1 MPIKSRVLFFIVIV
15 CLSSFIACTKWT
27 VTQSP
32 SDPRLTQKYC
42 NDPFAVNYNWGF
54 PGLPDNSTC
63 VYPADLYLGTYLFHD
78 SIYSIANVLIDTNQ
92 VLLHIYKQKMDRV
105 VILGFTT
112 AVDSLFVSVL
122 KNGNGSLDSLQNIP
136 GQLLSN
142 VLDTVNGTCFKYLSD
157 TLRLKINWKLK
168 TATGIYFHKGS
179 AIKQ

>member
-1 MPIKSRVLFFIVIV
+1 MPIQSKVFFFIVIV
-15 CLSSFIACTKWT
+15 CLSSFLACTKWT
-27 VTQSP
+27 DTQSA

-92 VLLHIYKQKMDRV
+92 ILLHIYKQKMDKV
-105 VILGFTT
+105 AILGFAT
-112 AVDSLFVSVL
+112 AADSLFVSVL

-142 VLDTVNGTCFKYLSD
+142 TLDTLNGNCFKYLSD

-168 TATGIYFHKGS
+168 TDTGIYFHKGS